1 MALPRLAA
9 AAVAAALATTVSAA
23 PLYMR
28 RNALSAEQLV
38 ANTLLH
44 GHRHR
49 DNVRRAVAVRDSA
62 AEAASRE
69 HVARFPQRRAA
80 ALASTPVVPML
91 NALALGEYVGE
102 VEIGTPP
109 QSFSVVYDT
118 GSRWVGGVG
127 TGAVPGSV
135 RRGVR
140 ARTHTTRPAPPPP
153 PPAQQPVGP

>member
-1 MALPRLAA
+1 MALSLRLV
-9 AAVAAALATTVSAA
+9 AVAMAAALATVSAA
-23 PLYMR
+23 PLYLK
-28 RNALSAEQLV
+28 RNVLSAEQTI

-69 HVARFPQRRAA
+69 YTARFPQRRAH

-91 NALALGEYVGE
+91 NALLLGEYVGE
-102 VEIGTPP
+102 VDIGTPP

-118 GSRWVGGVG
+118 GSRCVGGLG
-127 TGAVPGSV
+127 RKGG
-135 RRGVR
+135 R
-140 ARTHTTRPAPPPP
+140 
-153 PPAQQPVGP
+153 